1 MFWAATVISSLCCE
15 VRFEKASD
23 GSFSH
28 GSKIPIDPGKRMPP
42 IKWKDPTFKSHFD
55 WIDFLIVYHV
65 HNETPTIILPAKLS
79 KILLKPSPGE
89 SGMGVADDITWSTS
103 NSNENGFMTAQGLFD
118 DLGWDMFPTLL
129 KLKFE
134 KKSSYY

>member
-1 MFWAATVISSLCCE
+1 
-15 VRFEKASD
+15 
-23 GSFSH
+23 
-28 GSKIPIDPGKRMPP
+28 
-42 IKWKDPTFKSHFD
+42 
-55 WIDFLIVYHV
+55 
-65 HNETPTIILPAKLS
+65 
-79 KILLKPSPGE
+79 
-89 SGMGVADDITWSTS
+89 MGVADDITWSTS

>member
-1 MFWAATVISSLCCE
+1 M
-15 VRFEKASD
+15 
-23 GSFSH
+23 
-28 GSKIPIDPGKRMPP
+28 
-42 IKWKDPTFKSHFD
+42 
-55 WIDFLIVYHV
+55 VYHV
-65 HNETPTIILPAKLS
+65 HHETLTLILPAKLS

-118 DLGWDMFPTLL
+118 DLGLAMFPTLL

-134 KKSSYY
+134 KQIVILLRM